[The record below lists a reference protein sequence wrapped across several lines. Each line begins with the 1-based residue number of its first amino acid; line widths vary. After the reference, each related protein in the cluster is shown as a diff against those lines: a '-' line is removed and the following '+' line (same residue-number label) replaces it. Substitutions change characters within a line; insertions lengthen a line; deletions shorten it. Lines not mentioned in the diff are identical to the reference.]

1 MDIDKLRNAL
11 MGLKGETPEIPYDT
25 EANQRA
31 AIEQANSAV
40 ENPNTQTKPERI
52 EAVQE
57 QESLETPQGQLD
69 QAREIASV
77 PSNPSAETNIRNA
90 VDKKDDK
97 TPQPSPEMLKYKAL
111 IDKMEALQNAPKKE
125 ASTGDTVMNW
135 LTGIGQGAK
144 VYADINNVRTPN
156 VDYWGDKT
164 AKKAASAKKEEIGGL
179 KQLQD
184 AYGKYMA
191 LQNKDKDKKGDKNKI
206 FQTRS
211 GLVQLGED
219 GKPVQIYKDPYME
232 SGRKVKEESL
242 DLRKD
247 SFKLTKEMK
256 GRLSDTEVDSVNR
269 FDDGVR
275 ILDDIDDL
283 LKNTDVNTDLGP
295 YASKAESMQQ
305 YIPGMEMDEPF
316 VKTQQL
322 VGIQLADYVKSI
334 SGAQVSEE
342 EAQRL
347 LKNIPNMS
355 DKPLAFKTKLDQFR
369 KDLKE
374 SKDLYL
380 DNIGIQK
387 KGAEKFKE
395 GKKSSE
401 RYSTSQERGIENV
414 MRNNNV
420 SREQAIKA
428 LKKAKKL

>member
-1 MDIDKLRNAL
+1 MMDIQRLKDAL
-11 MGLKGETPEIPYDT
+11 MGVKDQKADDSLGERLGSPEIPFSPVDAA
-25 EANQRA
+25 ANEMVNDKSQG
-31 AIEQANSAV
+31 
-40 ENPNTQTKPERI
+40 PNTKTKEELI
-52 EAVQE
+52 KDQVEQEAAKTVPGQMDKLDVPDKPKPKTQLEMIQE
-57 QESLETPQGQLD
+57 QMSQLRTDDDAKISEARDSDRNRMMLANAIKGLGTLGQAELQRKSGVSGGIDKFQAIKGQDTASALVKDRDSKLAELQNQLKMIQG
-69 QAREIASV
+69 
-77 PSNPSAETNIRNA
+77 
-90 VDKKDDK
+90 KKD
-97 TPQPSPEMLKYKAL
+97 
-111 IDKMEALQNAPKKE
+111 QN
-125 ASTGDTVMNW
+125 G
-135 LTGIGQGAK
+135 
-144 VYADINNVRTPN
+144 
-156 VDYWGDKT
+156 
-164 AKKAASAKKEEIGGL
+164 
-179 KQLQD
+179 
-184 AYGKYMA
+184 
-191 LQNKDKDKKGDKNKI
+191 KI

-219 GKPVQIYKDPYME
+219 GKPVQIFKDPYME

-247 SFKLTKEMK
+247 SFELTKELK
-256 GRLSDTEVDSVNR
+256 GRLSDTEVESVNR

-295 YASKAESMQQ
+295 YASRAESAQQ

-355 DKPLAFKTKLDQFR
+355 DKPVAFKTKLDQFR
-369 KDLKE
+369 KDLKD

-380 DNIGIQK
+380 DNIGVQK
-387 KGAEKFKE
+387 KGAKKFKDS
-395 GKKSSE
+395 KKPSE
-401 RYSTSQERGIENV
+401 EYSTSQERGIENV
-414 MRNNNV
+414 MKNNNV

>member
-1 MDIDKLRNAL
+1 MDIDTLRNAL

-31 AIEQANSAV
+31 AIEQSNAAV

-57 QESLETPQGQLD
+57 QKSLETPEGQVE
-69 QAREIASV
+69 QARDIASL
-77 PSNPSAETNIRNA
+77 PSNPSAETNIRSNM
-90 VDKKDDK
+90 DKKDDDK
-97 TPQPSPEMLKYKAL
+97 SPQPSAEMMKYKAL
-111 IDKMEALQNAPKKE
+111 IDKMEALQNKPKQE
-125 ASTGDTVMNW
+125 TTWQDSLPDALAGLHN
-135 LTGIGQGAK
+135 I
-144 VYADINNVRTPN
+144 INYNAGNPTAN
-156 VDYWGDKT
+156 MQMGSLDK
-164 AKKAASAKKEEIGGL
+164 KKAAIAAGRKEEIGGL
-179 KQLQD
+179 KNLQE
-184 AYGKYMA
+184 AYQKYME
-191 LQNKDKDKKGDKNKI
+191 LQNKSKDKKGDKNKI

-219 GKPVQIYKDPYME
+219 GKPVQIFKDPYME
-232 SGRKVKEESL
+232 SGRKVKEDSL
-242 DLRKD
+242 ELRKD
-247 SFKLTKEMK
+247 NFELTKEMK
-256 GRLSDTEVDSVNR
+256 GRLSDTEVESVNR

-283 LKNTDVNTDLGP
+283 LKNTDVSTDLGP
-295 YASKAESMQQ
+295 YASRAESAQQ

-355 DKPLAFKTKLDQFR
+355 DKPIAFKTKLDQFR
-369 KDLKE
+369 KDLKD

-395 GKKSSE
+395 GTKSSE
-401 RYSTSQERGIENV
+401 EYNTSQERGIENV
-414 MRNNNV
+414 MKNNNV
-420 SREQAIKA
+420 SREQAIRA